1 MRPNLIVL
9 VLVLGL
15 NLLLLLD
22 DRLLTAGRWWRRRF
36 AEIGALLLLIHQ
48 ALPHLRHGD

>member
-1 MRPNLIVL
+1 VRPNLIVL

-22 DRLLTAGRWWRRRF
+22 DRLLAPGRWWGRRF
-36 AEIGALLLLIHQ
+36 AEVGPLLLLN
-48 ALPHLRHGD
+48 D